1 MFNDE
6 YGLTEAVLS
15 GVKTMTRRIVKAP
28 SKFNGV
34 DDPWMK
40 FHKRPGSKNRYDCML
55 YDHDGYE
62 LGPLPS
68 RYKVGEE
75 VAVAQRY
82 SDIPMQYLLQ
92 AAEDPLTKY
101 FHRRLI
107 SESQGYKNK
116 MFVRAELMP
125 HRIRITNLWYER
137 LQDISD
143 VDCADEGIVL
153 TTWRQFHAQDWDD
166 FSPQRYTDHHVWT
179 LPKFLDGIENPWA
192 EGDPNEF
199 MADTAKTA
207 FAVLIM
213 KMYGKKVWNANPWVA
228 VYSFNRVMKATKK
241 Q

>member
-1 MFNDE
+1 MQKIMFNDE

-40 FHKRPGSKNRYDCML
+40 FHKRSGSKNRYDCML

-82 SDIPMQYLLQ
+82 SDIPMQHLLQ
-92 AAEDPLTKY
+92 GAEDPLKKY
-101 FHRRLI
+101 FHRQLI
-107 SESQGYKNK
+107 RESQGYKNK
-116 MFVRAELMP
+116 MFVSAKLMP

-137 LQDISD
+137 LQDISNE
-143 VDCADEGIVL
+143 DCLREGVIPAPFIDFPKVMYYPYVGCKDEEVK
-153 TTWRQFHAQDWDD
+153 
-166 FSPQRYTDHHVWT
+166 YY
-179 LPKFLDGIENPWA
+179 
-192 EGDPNEF
+192 
-199 MADTAKTA
+199 AKSA

-213 KMYGKKVWNANPWVA
+213 KMYGKKVLDANPWVA
-228 VYSFNRVMKATKK
+228 VYSFKLVK
-241 Q
+241 